1 MPCKSG
7 YVLWVCLLA
16 AGWAAPLLRG
26 QDATT
31 TQPAPTDG
39 SLATRVPA
47 DVGLFVE
54 LRQGADLL
62 LPLMQPQAWAT
73 LASLAGNPVQASDSG
88 AWAQRV
94 QDTLGMSPADAIRT
108 LFAQRVALAG
118 ERWRQAADA
127 VVLCL
132 PNERPRELVR
142 RWGAR
147 PLPSASNAS
156 VFRLPHRVGV
166 AVQGPLLALGDYV
179 PDGMLAG
186 VVRVLEGGAHETLAD
201 DATYRRL
208 LARVP
213 PNPDGIFFARLA
225 EVVTPASSRA
235 DGVDAAAASMSAPT
249 TQPAP
254 RPAAQPSS
262 APAWRLP
269 GPLRDS
275 QNVLVA
281 LHRSDSVLQFSAVG
295 DGAARSGGAAQVDV
309 SPLAGSL
316 PVRTLVTW
324 AGQVD
329 YDTLPQAIALL
340 PRRNILRVVH
350 DVHARAGTIQRLTG
364 ALAGETALA
373 LGVVAEEH
381 AEAPPLPA
389 FAALLVLR
397 DAGVAAEEWGNLV
410 QTTLSMYKL
419 LALKRSPPPPPLTLE
434 TLELEGARVQR
445 VRLGTALGL
454 VGQLAPLSHAELCWT
469 IDDDV
474 LIIAT
479 HTDWLAQILA
489 ARHARGL
496 TLTGVIEALHRSP
509 AKERASLCIAQTGP
523 IADLG
528 RLWLDY
534 LGQIAPQ
541 VLDEQWWR
549 AFQPGGGNVRLGVQ
563 VTADAGGHRLS
574 VVGVTPGGP
583 SAGLLSVGD
592 EIVGCNDRR
601 FETDDPVAEIQRAL
615 RQRPQARWVQIIVER
630 ARIIR
635 VVRVPLPFVDPVQAL
650 RQLVAVGDIC
660 QRVIFSDDPPDEA
673 GPRGFLTVE
682 LRGTRAPLFEF
693 MAAKAP
699 QSQPAPP
706 QMGTE

>member
-1 MPCKSG
+1 MPRKPG
-7 YVLWVCLLA
+7 YVLCLCLLA
-16 AGWAAPLLRG
+16 GGWLAPTSRG
-26 QDATT
+26 QAPT
-31 TQPAPTDG
+31 TQPAPADS
-39 SLATRVPA
+39 SLAARVPA
-47 DVGLFVE
+47 DVGLFIE

-73 LASLAGNPVQASDSG
+73 LASLAGNPMQPSDSG

-94 QDTLGMSPADAIRT
+94 QDTLGMSPAEAIRS
-108 LFAQRVALAG
+108 LFAERVALAG
-118 ERWRQAADA
+118 ERWKHAADA
-127 VVLCL
+127 VVLCV
-132 PNERPRELVR
+132 PSDRPRELVR
-142 RWGAR
+142 KWGAR
-147 PLPSASNAS
+147 PLPSASSAS

-166 AVQGPLLALGDYV
+166 AVQGPLMALGDYV

-186 VVRVLEGGAHETLAD
+186 VVRVLEGGQRRTLAD
-201 DATYRRL
+201 DATYQRL

-213 PNPDGIFFARLA
+213 PNPDGVLFARLA
-225 EVVTPASSRA
+225 EVVTPARPGGAHSTTA
-235 DGVDAAAASMSAPT
+235 PAAAPSSQAVAAPASQPT
-249 TQPAP
+249 
-254 RPAAQPSS
+254 S
-262 APAWRLP
+262 APAWRMP

-281 LHRSDSVLQFSAVG
+281 LHRNGNVLQFSAVG
-295 DGAARSGGAAQVDV
+295 DGTSNAGTAEVDV
-309 SPLAGSL
+309 SRLAGSL

-329 YDTLPQAIALL
+329 YATLPQAIALL

-373 LGVVAEEH
+373 LGVVSDEG

-389 FAALLVLR
+389 LAALLVLR
-397 DAGVAAEEWGNLV
+397 DPAVATEEWTNLV

-419 LALKRSPPPPPLTLE
+419 LALKHAPPPPPLELE
-434 TLELEGARVQR
+434 TLEVEGARVQR
-445 VRLGTALGL
+445 VRLASAFGL
-454 VGQLAPLSHAELCWT
+454 AGQFAPLAQAELCWT
-469 IDDDV
+469 VDDDV
-474 LIIAT
+474 LIVAT
-479 HTDWLAQILA
+479 HVDWLGQILA
-489 ARHARGL
+489 ARHARAL

-509 AKERASLCIAQTGP
+509 AKQRASLCIAQTGP

-534 LGQIAPQ
+534 LGQVAPQ

-549 AFQPGGGNVRLGVQ
+549 AMQPGGSNVRLGVQ
-563 VTADAGGHRLS
+563 VTAAPGGRRLS
-574 VVGVTPGGP
+574 VVSVTPGGP

-601 FETDDPVAEIQRAL
+601 FESDDLVAEIQRAL
-615 RQRPQARWVQIIVER
+615 RQRPQARWVQLIVER

-650 RQLVAVGDIC
+650 RQLISVGDIC

-682 LRGTRAPLFEF
+682 LRDTRTPLFEF
-693 MAAKAP
+693 MAAKTP
-699 QSQPAPP
+699 ESQPAPP
-706 QMGTE
+706 QAGTE